1 MVEVKDRIKTAEDFV
16 RSVVEKTFGQRVDD
30 ESIRLA
36 AEKIARN
43 LPAKPESK
51 KAA

>member
-1 MVEVKDRIKTAEDFV
+1 MSDASNRIQTAEDFV
-16 RSVVEKTFGQRVDD
+16 RNVLEKTFGQRVN
-30 ESIRLA
+30 EEQVRNA

-43 LPAKPESK
+43 LPTKTDAK

>member
-1 MVEVKDRIKTAEDFV
+1 MFEVKDRQRAAEDFV
-16 RSVVEKTFGQRVDD
+16 RSVLEKTFGQRVDE
-30 ESIRLA
+30 ESVRAA

-43 LPAKPESK
+43 LPAADSK